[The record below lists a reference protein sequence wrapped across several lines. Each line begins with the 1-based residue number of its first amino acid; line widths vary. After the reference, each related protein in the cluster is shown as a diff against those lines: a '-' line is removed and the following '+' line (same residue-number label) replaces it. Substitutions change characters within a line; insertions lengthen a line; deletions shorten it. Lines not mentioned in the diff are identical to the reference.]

1 MPFKAKERKGG
12 KEGRLMRRSRRLA
25 QARASRHR
33 GGSLAPLQTTAVLSG
48 LAPGLPWK
56 LVALVHRQVIDGL

>member
-1 MPFKAKERKGG
+1 
-12 KEGRLMRRSRRLA
+12 MRRRRRLA
-25 QARASRHR
+25 QAPASRHG

-56 LVALVHRQVIDGL
+56 LVALAHRQVMDAL